1 MNVLCINNAFPP
13 TTIVFSSMEKLFF
26 SVTENPPAKQP
37 NNILYI
43 AKQMMTLFSFSPKD
57 IDFVSVV
64 SGPGSFT
71 GTRIGIV
78 DGKMI
83 AFSLNIPIVSL
94 NSLELLA
101 ADFEEEVIPLLPAGR
116 KEYFI
121 ARFQNGRRIEQDRCV
136 REEELSLMKGI
147 FVAPTN
153 SVEKIIKNG
162 KLIVHIP
169 SPLVVA
175 KKSFEKFAEGKVVEE
190 PLSLA
195 PLYLRSVDM
204 IFKRMR

>member
-1 MNVLCINNAFPP
+1 MNVFCINNAFPP

-136 REEELSLMKGI
+136 GEEELSLMKGT

-162 KLIVHIP
+162 KLIVRIP
-169 SPLVVA
+169 SPFVVA
-175 KKSFEKFAEGKVVEE
+175 KKSFEKFAEGKVAKE

-204 IFKRMR
+204 IFKKMR

>member
-1 MNVLCINNAFPP
+1 MNVFCINNAFPP
-13 TTIVFSSMEKLFF
+13 TTIVFSSLEKLFF

-83 AFSLNIPIVSL
+83 SFSLNIPIVSL

-136 REEELSLMKGI
+136 GEEELSLMKGT

-204 IFKRMR
+204 IFKKMR

>member
-1 MNVLCINNAFPP
+1 MNVFCINNAFPP
-13 TTIVFSSMEKLFF
+13 TTIVFSSLEKLFF

-78 DGKMI
+78 DAKMI
-83 AFSLNIPIVSL
+83 SFSLNIPIVSL

-101 ADFEEEVIPLLPAGR
+101 ADFKEEVIPLLPAGM

-136 REEELSLMKGI
+136 REEELSLMKGT